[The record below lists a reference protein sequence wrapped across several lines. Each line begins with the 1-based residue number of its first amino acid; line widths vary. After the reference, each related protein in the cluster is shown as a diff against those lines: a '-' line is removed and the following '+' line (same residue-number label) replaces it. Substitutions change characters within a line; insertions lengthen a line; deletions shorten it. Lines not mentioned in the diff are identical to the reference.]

1 MKKIIIAIVIV
12 VVIGAIVAVNFLK
25 KDKGVEV
32 TTEKIERGFVQ
43 QKVTGSGQIKPAVEV
58 KVSAQVAGKI
68 ILLNVKEGDR
78 VKRGQLLVALDP
90 QQYEA
95 SVERSKSSLLSA
107 QANEKKSLSDFDR
120 GKELFK
126 RTLISQADFDALQA
140 NYESA
145 SSIRLQN
152 EAALKEAEDA
162 LSKTR
167 LYAAMDGTVSRL
179 NKEVGEIAI
188 GATFQ
193 EDVIM
198 VVSDLS
204 VMEAVI
210 EVDENDVVN
219 IKLADSAHVE
229 VDAFTDSLFLGR
241 VTEIAHSAV
250 TRGAG
255 TQEQVTN
262 FEVTITLDNPD
273 LRFRPGMSTTVDV
286 LTYRLDNVLK
296 VPIQAVVVREKS
308 KLNKKAS
315 VEEPA
320 ASDNNEDTPAKEDMQ
335 DVVFIQKDNH
345 AYVRPVKIGISDDTH
360 YAVISG
366 LDAGDD
372 VITGPFKILS
382 KTLQNEQ
389 LVTIKSKEK
398 GKKDVDSDK

>member
-1 MKKIIIAIVIV
+1 MKKILIIIGV
-12 VVIGAIVAVNFLK
+12 VVLIGVVVAVNFLK
-25 KDKGVEV
+25 KEKGTEV

-68 ILLNVKEGDR
+68 IQLNVKEGDR

-95 SVERSKSSLLSA
+95 SVERARSSTLSA
-107 QANEKKSLSDFDR
+107 QANEKKALSDFDR
-120 GKELFK
+120 AKELFK
-126 RTLISQADFDALQA
+126 RNLISQADFDALQA
-140 NYESA
+140 SYESA
-145 SSIRLQN
+145 SSIRLQS
-152 EAALKEAEDA
+152 EASLKEAEDA

-167 LYAAMDGTVSRL
+167 LYAAMDGTVSQL
-179 NKEVGEIAI
+179 NKEVGEMAI

-204 VMEAVI
+204 LMEAVI

-219 IKLADSAHVE
+219 IELGDSAHIE
-229 VDAFTDSLFLGR
+229 VDAFPDSIFLGK
-241 VTEIAHSAV
+241 VTEIAHSAI

-273 LRFRPGMSTTVDV
+273 LRFRPGMSTTVDI
-286 LTYRLDNVLK
+286 LTNRLDNVIK

-308 KLNKKAS
+308 KLNKKAD
-315 VEEPA
+315 VEEP
-320 ASDNNEDTPAKEDMQ
+320 PADDEEKPSSEEMQ
-335 DVVFIQKDNH
+335 DVVFIYKDNH

-360 YAVISG
+360 YAVHSG
-366 LDAGDD
+366 LDAGDE

-398 GKKDVDSDK
+398 GKKDVNSNQ